1 MSVMDSRPDLQFEVV
16 LSHVIG
22 AGVTVLAKVAWED
35 DAKAIVKLFEKQFG
49 KGNVSFREVAA

>member
-16 LSHVIG
+16 LSHISG
-22 AGVTVLAKVAWED
+22 EGVTVLAAVAWED

-49 KGNVSFREVAA
+49 KGHVSVREVAS